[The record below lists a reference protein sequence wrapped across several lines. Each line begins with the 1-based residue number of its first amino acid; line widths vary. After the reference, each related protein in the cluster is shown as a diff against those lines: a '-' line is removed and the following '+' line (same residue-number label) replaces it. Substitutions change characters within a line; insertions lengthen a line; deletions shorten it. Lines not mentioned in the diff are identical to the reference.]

1 MKKLLLIDD
10 EFIFRQGL
18 KYMLEWETYGYTI
31 VGEASNGQEGL
42 EKYLLLKPDIIL
54 CDVVMPVMNGVEF
67 VGKIQKCSGS
77 PVVMLSNFDEFD
89 KVRQAFQ
96 YGAADY
102 LLKSRVTKELL
113 LQCLDRITTV
123 PSVRAPQNYNKT
135 FGVLARQVL
144 DGYAGS
150 CSPEFTSYV
159 KTRLPSHNYILLVID
174 SPQPDFSGEQSFQ
187 AALED
192 LIDGVPF
199 QSCYT
204 SQHHAIALI
213 TSDSPEAPPWLSS
226 FVNTLSHQLRYTS
239 SAVSTPFSDLSLF
252 KEKTEYIYDLSKY
265 SILFDRKFCFYES
278 EILSETPAISV
289 FPSDLYTAYTST
301 GHWEQAYQL
310 LLDYI
315 SQIKNTMHM
324 NPYKFK
330 KFVEHTFYSSLKD
343 ARRLSDNSFLIG
355 KIELKLFKQL
365 DCAVTYIQIQD
376 AIALAYGELDSLCT
390 SKQEDHIIAALH
402 TYLQRNYSKQLSL
415 YDVAEHLHMNY
426 SYLSAYIS
434 QKTGK
439 RFSEH
444 LNDIRIEH
452 ARHLLASSS
461 QSISQI
467 SEALGYTDQSY
478 FGKIFKKAVGMT
490 PLQYRNQLVK
500 DEHHD

>member
-1 MKKLLLIDD
+1 
-10 EFIFRQGL
+10 
-18 KYMLEWETYGYTI
+18 
-31 VGEASNGQEGL
+31 
-42 EKYLLLKPDIIL
+42 
-54 CDVVMPVMNGVEF
+54 
-67 VGKIQKCSGS
+67 
-77 PVVMLSNFDEFD
+77 
-89 KVRQAFQ
+89 
-96 YGAADY
+96 
-102 LLKSRVTKELL
+102 
-113 LQCLDRITTV
+113 
-123 PSVRAPQNYNKT
+123 
-135 FGVLARQVL
+135 
-144 DGYAGS
+144 
-150 CSPEFTSYV
+150 
-159 KTRLPSHNYILLVID
+159 
-174 SPQPDFSGEQSFQ
+174 
-187 AALED
+187 
-192 LIDGVPF
+192 
-199 QSCYT
+199 
-204 SQHHAIALI
+204 
-213 TSDSPEAPPWLSS
+213 
-226 FVNTLSHQLRYTS
+226 
-239 SAVSTPFSDLSLF
+239 
-252 KEKTEYIYDLSKY
+252 
-265 SILFDRKFCFYES
+265 
-278 EILSETPAISV
+278 
-289 FPSDLYTAYTST
+289 
-301 GHWEQAYQL
+301 
-310 LLDYI
+310 
-315 SQIKNTMHM
+315 M